1 MARHSKPPKPVP
13 LCVAELRLIVA
24 KNLDNLIS
32 ERFRQLATPQ
42 ERFRAL
48 AERTGVGEETIRR
61 FIREARSND
70 VPDLTLDK
78 IALFADALQV
88 RPSDLVTPFLAAQQL
103 PAAARPQS
111 GFVHDVPG
119 APPRRPASG

>member
-1 MARHSKPPKPVP
+1 MVRHSKPPKSIP

-24 KNLDNLIS
+24 KNLDALIS
-32 ERFRQLATPQ
+32 ERFRHLPTPQ

-61 FIREARSND
+61 FIREARSDD

-88 RPSDLVTPFLAAQQL
+88 RPSDLVTPFLAAQQR
-103 PAAARPQS
+103 PAAVRAGS
-111 GFVHDVPG
+111 GFVHEVPD
-119 APPRRPASG
+119 APPRRPAS